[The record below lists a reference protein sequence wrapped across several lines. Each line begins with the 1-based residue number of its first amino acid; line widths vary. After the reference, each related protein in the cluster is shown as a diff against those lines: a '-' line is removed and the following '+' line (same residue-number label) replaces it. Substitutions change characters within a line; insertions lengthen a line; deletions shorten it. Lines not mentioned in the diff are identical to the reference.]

1 MESLKQLNLLKLLRE
16 HRDLLFFGPLIWFI
30 AWNLLLITTF
40 PIPTIFAPLS
50 KVPLL
55 FILIKIALDL
65 YDRKYTKKQ
74 LLYILPLIVVSILV
88 GLIGGQN
95 FFVLFNFDVRRT

>member
-65 YDRKYTKKQ
+65 YDRKYTKKR
-74 LLYILPLIVVSILV
+74 LLYICLLYTSPSPR
-88 GLIGGQN
+88 
-95 FFVLFNFDVRRT
+95 DS